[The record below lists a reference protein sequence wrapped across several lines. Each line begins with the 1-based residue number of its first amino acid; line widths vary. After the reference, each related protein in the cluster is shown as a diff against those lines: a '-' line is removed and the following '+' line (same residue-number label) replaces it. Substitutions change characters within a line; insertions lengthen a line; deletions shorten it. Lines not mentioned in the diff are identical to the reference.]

1 MAQATTD
8 AAAGLARHGS
18 IVPMSSTASGPLC
31 PRCRRRIAAW
41 RLDHC
46 VYCGERFPEG
56 FRDGFAEPEALQ
68 WIDRPDVP
76 PEATQAARDDEGRS
90 LRQGAEGA
98 ARSAP
103 IFGLLSLP
111 VFAVIF
117 YLLYGLVARTSP
129 ATAVL
134 VVLAGL
140 AFLGYLAWSFLRA
153 KPSR

>member
-8 AAAGLARHGS
+8 DAAGLARHGS

-76 PEATQAARDDEGRS
+76 PEATKQLEMLKVVPFDKGPKGRS
-90 LRQGAEGA
+90 F
-98 ARSAP
+98 SA

-140 AFLGYLAWSFLRA
+140 AFLGYLVWSFLRA

>member
-1 MAQATTD
+1 
-8 AAAGLARHGS
+8 
-18 IVPMSSTASGPLC
+18 MSTTASGPLC

-68 WIDRPDVP
+68 WIERPDVP
-76 PEATQAARDDEGRS
+76 PEASKQLEMLKVVPFDQGPKGRS
-90 LRQGAEGA
+90 F
-98 ARSAP
+98 SA

-153 KPSR
+153 RPSR